1 MNGEAP
7 TRKDTHPTSHH
18 NPLNSNTG
26 HPHPK
31 CLAQPVAELSDLNPP
46 STSRDPE
53 IVPVGLPAQ
62 LNPDACALLDLAHD
76 AILVR
81 TAEGVVLFWSR
92 GATELYGHTARAA
105 VGRRKQD
112 LLHTEFPCPISEIET
127 RLYRTGRWDGI
138 LTHTCHDGR
147 KILVESRWAL
157 QRAPKERPGWIIEI
171 NRDITVRRAAELGLQ
186 RALGNLTELSRRLID
201 IQEEERRRL
210 SRELHDEIGQ
220 GLTAVQLHVAA
231 FPVVDLA
238 AIQNRTELLEML
250 DALME
255 KVRTLAFNLRPSEL
269 DDLGLVPALRSAL
282 AKFRERTGIEIH
294 FSTNLSDEAPIPE
307 EAANAC
313 FRIAQEALTN
323 IIRHARA
330 GRVDIR
336 LATVSEGLS
345 LRIQDDGQGFDPG
358 SGEGLDLRT
367 GHLGL
372 TGMEERARIARG
384 TFHLN
389 SIPGIGTEIIA
400 ILPHLGSDASP
411 PTGPGG
417 SD

>member
-1 MNGEAP
+1 M
-7 TRKDTHPTSHH
+7 
-18 NPLNSNTG
+18 
-26 HPHPK
+26 
-31 CLAQPVAELSDLNPP
+31 AELPESIRLSASP
-46 STSRDPE
+46 DPE
-53 IVPVGLPAQ
+53 IGPVGLPAQ

-81 TAEGVVLFWSR
+81 TAAGVVLFWSR
-92 GATELYGHTARAA
+92 GAMELYGHTSGDA

-112 LLHTEFPCPISEIET
+112 LLHTEFPCPISEIEA
-127 RLYRTGRWDGI
+127 RLYRTGRWEGT

-147 KILVESRWAL
+147 KILVESRWAI
-157 QRAPKERPGWIIEI
+157 QRAPDGHPGWIIEI

-201 IQEEERRRL
+201 VQEEERRRL

-220 GLTAVQLHVAA
+220 SLTAVQLHVAA
-231 FPVVDLA
+231 FPVVDVA
-238 AIQNRTELLEML
+238 AVQNRTELLEMM

-269 DDLGLVPALRSAL
+269 DDLGLVPAFRSAL

-294 FSTNLSDEAPIPE
+294 FSTNLGDEALIPE
-307 EAANAC
+307 ETANAC

-336 LATVSEGLS
+336 LAKVSKGLS
-345 LRIQDDGQGFDPG
+345 LRIQDDGYGFNPN
-358 SGEGLDLRT
+358 SSEALELRA

-384 TFHLN
+384 TFQLN

-400 ILPHLGSDASP
+400 ILPHHASDGAP
-411 PTGPGG
+411 PVGPGG